1 MRSDVAIGIPVVPRA
16 GLWWF
21 GLIELACIAGFV
33 VSLAQGRTSLA
44 WAFLAGPLQF
54 LAWMVLIGDDFHVLL
69 YCAFTFPLAI
79 VAFLPYP
86 FVRYALYPGVIA
98 MLVLSRLVWTAR
110 MQRNARPQLDRSER
124 TPVRVL
130 LFMLFFSFAYAVLRG
145 WGNKHMLTY
154 TVFVFE
160 IIVMAYFW
168 ATVPRSTGQIRLIL
182 FVSALAVVLMAA
194 ALPLFTG
201 SSRVGTYGFG
211 GSKVLIGPFGLFD
224 LNTFGGIVAIFAA
237 ILTALIFR
245 AERLATR
252 LVLIVVVVI
261 LLIALVATR
270 SRGAWLGFGAALLYV
285 VVRARSF
292 WSTMVLA
299 TAAVLLLASDIL
311 RHTLAVR
318 LAQTSIQDASLA
330 GRAVLWSCALSMA
343 RDHWLTGVGMENFRV
358 LKVHYGFPNVGMAEV
373 MRYNAHNVYLEMLA
387 DLGIVGLASFLWLL
401 LLRTDGVART
411 KKDDGAGLAVALN
424 AGLIVFAVHGLWD
437 CLTLLFMV
445 PGMLFG
451 LAMCLRRIE
460 SERAG
465 GTGP

>member
-1 MRSDVAIGIPVVPRA
+1 
-16 GLWWF
+16 
-21 GLIELACIAGFV
+21 
-33 VSLAQGRTSLA
+33 
-44 WAFLAGPLQF
+44 
-54 LAWMVLIGDDFHVLL
+54 
-69 YCAFTFPLAI
+69 
-79 VAFLPYP
+79 
-86 FVRYALYPGVIA
+86 
-98 MLVLSRLVWTAR
+98 
-110 MQRNARPQLDRSER
+110 
-124 TPVRVL
+124 
-130 LFMLFFSFAYAVLRG
+130 
-145 WGNKHMLTY
+145 
-154 TVFVFE
+154 
-160 IIVMAYFW
+160 
-168 ATVPRSTGQIRLIL
+168 
-182 FVSALAVVLMAA
+182 
-194 ALPLFTG
+194 
-201 SSRVGTYGFG
+201 
-211 GSKVLIGPFGLFD
+211 
-224 LNTFGGIVAIFAA
+224 
-237 ILTALIFR
+237 
-245 AERLATR
+245 
-252 LVLIVVVVI
+252 
-261 LLIALVATR
+261 
-270 SRGAWLGFGAALLYV
+270 
-285 VVRARSF
+285 
-292 WSTMVLA
+292 MVLA

-401 LLRTDGVART
+401 LGTFLRTDGVART